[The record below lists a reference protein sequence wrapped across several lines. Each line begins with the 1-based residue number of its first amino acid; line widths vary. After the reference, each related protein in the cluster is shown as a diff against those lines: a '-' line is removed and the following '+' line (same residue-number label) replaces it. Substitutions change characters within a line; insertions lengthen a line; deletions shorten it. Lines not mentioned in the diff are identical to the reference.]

1 MFLLAL
7 PLRIPYT
14 PMFFVI
20 AAIFSIFEKKSAY
33 GGAGSL
39 LARIFTDE
47 EPMNLALLLVM
58 LFSGPIIKLLL
69 YLCLLIWS
77 FLMWCEWGQEL
88 LDQSRENGTK
98 IYGLPAMQPVIE
110 FGMLFRVEFGL
121 IKSHIEIFIGF
132 LSVYLLFN
140 WQIAPIFPIFY
151 WQYIRIKYVVSGFTK
166 KSFLLIDQSILK
178 RVIPAFLYNSVMVRV
193 KDRLF
198 YFVDFDAGK
207 KRKLQDDQSS
217 GDEQAIDKKTK

>member
-1 MFLLAL
+1 MHKSAARKYKQIFYFLFLLAL
-7 PLRIPYT
+7 PLRIPFT

-20 AAIFSIFEKKSAY
+20 ATICSIFEKKSAY

-58 LFSGPIIKLLL
+58 LFSGPIIKVLL

-121 IKSHIEIFIGF
+121 VKSHVEIFIGF

-140 WQIAPIFPIFY
+140 W
-151 WQYIRIKYVVSGFTK
+151 
-166 KSFLLIDQSILK
+166 
-178 RVIPAFLYNSVMVRV
+178 
-193 KDRLF
+193 
-198 YFVDFDAGK
+198 
-207 KRKLQDDQSS
+207 
-217 GDEQAIDKKTK
+217 